1 MKRVLFLMSDT
12 GGGHRAAAEA
22 IRDALYER
30 YGEEEVQAELVDVLR
45 VSRFPMNFMPEF
57 YPWVIE
63 HSKRSWGIGYKI
75 SNTKRRAAV
84 LSRTMYM
91 ANAKRFKQLVQKH
104 PVDVVVCVHSVINR
118 PLIRAFLSL
127 PERPPFITVVTD
139 LVSTHMFWYDK
150 RADRILVPTQAAHER
165 GVKGGI
171 PAEKMRVTGLPVHP
185 SFMNRL
191 VGQEKAREVLGWQ
204 QKVPTILMVAGG
216 DGMGR
221 IYETARAVNAQNL
234 NCQLA
239 IIAGRNKAL
248 KAKLEADNWN
258 QPTHIYPF
266 VTNMPQLMDAA
277 DIIVTKAGPATITE
291 AGIAG
296 LPMILMDAIPGQE
309 EGNVDYVVEHD
320 AGIYAPE
327 PQRVATIIREW
338 LSEGAESLA
347 ARADRARSISRRE
360 AVWDIVD
367 EVMQQ
372 AERDM
377 IRQPKSTLL
386 ERSRNLL
393 PSTQFLGKS

>member
-22 IRDALYER
+22 IRDGLYAK
-30 YGEEEVQAELVDVLR
+30 YGEQNVQAQLVDVFR
-45 VSRFPMNFMPEF
+45 ASGFPMNYMPEF

-91 ANAKRFKQLVQKH
+91 ANAARFKRLVQEN
-104 PVDVVVCVHSVINR
+104 PVDVVVCVHSVVNR
-118 PLIRAFLSL
+118 PLLRAFRML
-127 PERPPFITVVTD
+127 PERPPYITVVTD

-150 RADRILVPTQAAHER
+150 RAERILVPTEAARHR
-165 GVKGGI
+165 GEVSGI
-171 PAEKMRVTGLPVHP
+171 PSDKMRVTGLPVNP
-185 SFMNRL
+185 SFIDGL
-191 VGQEKAREVLGWQ
+191 VGQEESRAALGWE
-204 QKVPTILMVAGG
+204 QKTPTILMVAGG

-221 IYETARAVNAQNL
+221 LYETAQAINAKRL

-239 IIAGRNKAL
+239 IIAGRNKTL
-248 KAKLEADNWN
+248 KARLEAQNWN
-258 QPTHIYPF
+258 QPTHVYGF
-266 VTNMPQLMDAA
+266 VNNMPQLMDAA
-277 DIIVTKAGPATITE
+277 NIIVTKAGPATITE
-291 AGIAG
+291 AAIAG

-327 PQRVATIIREW
+327 PERVASIVREW
-338 LSEGAESLA
+338 LAEGTQALKERA
-347 ARADRARSISRRE
+347 ARARAIARPE
-360 AVWDIVD
+360 AVWDIAD

-372 AERDM
+372 AERGM
-377 IRQPKSTLL
+377 IRRPPSSLL
-386 ERSRNLL
+386 QRSRNILTS
-393 PSTQFLGKS
+393 PGLGE